1 MKLVVTS
8 HERRSAKEDLSG
20 KLTAT
25 LALLKKKYPAT
36 KVPVVG
42 QLTDILATNTPAYY
56 LAQQSEK
63 DLAAWVGSLFD
74 FLVARQEDV
83 AVRLLPLAGQGG
95 HLLMTNCIDAP
106 YLVHTIQLCLNQRHI
121 HFRLVTHPIFLVQRS
136 TKGIAA
142 INNMDGEGAAE
153 SLVVIELE
161 KAPDD
166 VIEGVESDI
175 TSALRD
181 VLTINRDRQQIDG
194 ALKALTVCEQC
205 SSYADFFNWLG
216 DDNIAL
222 FAYRCLKIEPADQAG
237 ERLVKPVRGKAY
249 GLVEKLFLNY
259 RSGSRKISEFNPR
272 FQELL
277 LRKEQVGVEVL
288 ERVSPILRDDRL
300 IYIGAR
306 QESPDGTW
314 VEHGFIGLASE
325 NSLSD
330 QTMNVPVLR
339 SKIEE
344 ALSVIGVPRGSHDY
358 RKIVEILNTY
368 PKIELFFMNRD
379 ELVDAV
385 RTFALLYRHGMVRV
399 IPAKGLAIRGV
410 TLLLILPRSFYSE
423 ENLDRIEHY
432 LGRHF
437 GVTEVIS
444 RIIHMSPDYMSLHV
458 NLQPQGDEVLIDIDK
473 IERGLTQIAQP
484 WSSKLHN
491 LLERRLGDIVGGR
504 LWEKYR
510 RSFSVDYQALIH
522 PRFAVRDVR
531 NLEKVLASGTEVI
544 DLWGPF
550 RGKEQYYRLQFYSLK
565 ETYLNDL
572 MPFLENLNL
581 CVIEEIDFTV
591 RSETDTLYIKSF
603 SIRNRDARALSLSD
617 VRENLVQT
625 LLALRANEVENDYLH
640 HLLVL
645 TGLNW
650 RQIDVFRGYRNYYFQ
665 LGPPFTKKRVAF
677 AFVNN
682 PRVTSLLYK
691 YFEARFAP
699 RKEWAKMAD
708 REEQGLMPVRVELAA
723 ALEEVSDIN
732 EDQILRAFF
741 NLIDSTIRTN
751 FFKRVDRTDYFFSF
765 KISAIGIIDMPAPRP
780 MYEVYVHSA
789 AMEGIHL
796 RGGKVARGG
805 IRWSDRPDDFRTEIL
820 GLMKTQMTKNT
831 VIVPVGSKGG
841 FIVKTPYQTRE
852 EGGVL
857 SKEAYKTLM
866 RGLLDLTDNRVGD
879 SIVPAAE
886 VIAYDALDP
895 YLVVA
900 ADKGTA
906 HLPDTANSVSA
917 EYGFWLDDAFA
928 SGGSA
933 GYDHKK
939 LGITARGA
947 WVSVKRHFRE
957 MGIDTQHD
965 PFTVIGIGDM
975 GGDVFGNGMLQ
986 SDCIR
991 LVAAFNHQH
1000 IFLDPDPDAK
1010 KSFKERQRLFDL
1022 PRSSWADYNRKLIS
1036 KGGGIFER
1044 ASKDIPLSPQVR
1056 EWLGVRYE
1064 SLDGQSLIR
1073 HILSAQA
1080 DLLWNGGIGTYV
1092 KASTES
1098 NEDAGDRSNDPVRI
1112 DANQLHVRV
1121 VGEGGNLGMTQ
1132 FARVEYALGGG
1143 RLNTDAIDNSGG
1155 VDCSDHEVNLKILM
1169 GYLAKVGKVKSRTER
1184 DQVLLKVT
1192 DEVCEDVLANNYS
1205 QSLCLSLDLHRSSV
1219 DVEPFLM
1226 LLDRLSR
1233 AGILDRRSEFLPS
1246 SREIQTRG
1254 RLKLVKPEL
1263 AILLAYSKMHLYQ
1276 LLLESDIS
1284 QADIAHEFLRSY
1296 FPDAIQA
1303 QYGADLPQH
1312 PLARE
1317 IIATVLTNR
1326 MTDQAG
1332 SCFIVAMS
1340 EQTGAAP
1347 EQVARAYLL
1356 FNAALDANGLRQAL
1370 FDLDNRMPSDHQH
1383 ALLIRIEDSLAV
1395 LTEYLLS
1402 SGTEPVLSCSMINQL
1417 RQEISHFIGALSSVL
1432 GAERCTQMQKE
1443 TADLVSFGMTAELA
1457 HSLSILETLRDFL
1470 PVHSLMQKTGKDLFT
1485 VFTTYLDVRQNLQ
1498 IEELGQLLAATQL
1511 PGRWD
1516 KMALR
1521 AIERR
1526 VREVVFRVTSAVCLD
1541 SDCNS
1546 NTFFSRHRGEIQ
1558 RWRGLIKE
1566 LQTSPPVNLHPFT
1579 VMLDLV
1585 ESIVR

>member
-8 HERRSAKEDLSG
+8 HERRSAKDDLSV
-20 KLTAT
+20 KLSAT
-25 LALLKKKYPAT
+25 LALLQKKYPAT

-42 QLTDILATNTPAYY
+42 QLTDILAASTPAYY
-56 LAQQSEK
+56 LAQQTEK
-63 DLAAWVGSLFD
+63 NLASWVSSLFD
-74 FLVARQEDV
+74 FLAGRKEEI
-83 AVRLLPLAGQGG
+83 AVRLLPLSGQGG

-106 YLVHTIQLCLNQRHI
+106 YLVHTIQLCLNRRHI
-121 HFRLVTHPIFLVQRS
+121 HFRLVSHPIFHVQRS
-136 TKGIAA
+136 SRGITSLSS
-142 INNMDGEGAAE
+142 MDGTGIAE

-161 KAPDD
+161 EAPDD
-166 VIEGVESDI
+166 VLAGVEMEIS
-175 TSALRD
+175 TALRD
-181 VLTINRDRQQIDG
+181 VLVIHRDREQINA
-194 ALKALTVCEQC
+194 ALSELTVCEQC
-205 SSYADFFNWLG
+205 SPYADFFDWLG
-216 DDNIAL
+216 EDNVAL
-222 FAYRCLKIEPADQAG
+222 FAYRCLKIGPAGADG
-237 ERLVKPVRGKAY
+237 ERMVKPVRGKAF

-259 RSGSRKISEFNPR
+259 RTSSHKISDFNPR

-277 LRKEQVGVEVL
+277 LRKEQVGVEFL
-288 ERVSPILRDDRL
+288 ERVSTILRDDRL

-339 SKIEE
+339 AKIEE
-344 ALSVIGVPRGSHDY
+344 ALSAIGVPHGSHDY
-358 RKIVEILNTY
+358 RKIIEILNTY
-368 PKIELFFMNRD
+368 PKIELFFMNRE
-379 ELVDAV
+379 ELVEAV

-423 ENLDRIEHY
+423 ENLDRIENY
-432 LGRHF
+432 LGRYF
-437 GVTEVIS
+437 GVTEVVS
-444 RIIHMSPDYMSLHV
+444 RIIHLSPDYMSLHV
-458 NLQPQGDEVLIDIDK
+458 NLQPSGDEVLIDIDK
-473 IERGLTQIAQP
+473 LERGLTHIAQP

-510 RSFSVDYQALIH
+510 RSFSVDYQALVH
-522 PRFAVRDVR
+522 PRFAVRDIR
-531 NLEKVLASGTEVI
+531 NLESVLDNETEVI

-581 CVIEEIDFTV
+581 CVIDEIDFTV

-603 SIRNRDARALSLSD
+603 SIRNRDAKALSLSS

-625 LLALRANEVENDYLH
+625 LLALRADEVENDYLH

-682 PRVTSLLYK
+682 PRVASLLYK

-699 RKEWAKMAD
+699 RPEWAKVAD
-708 REEQGLMPVRVELAA
+708 REELGLMPVRLELAA

-751 FFKRVDRTDYFFSF
+751 FFKRVDRPDYFFSF

-789 AMEGIHL
+789 SMEGIHL

-841 FIVKTPYQTRE
+841 YIVKTPYKTRE
-852 EGGVL
+852 EGGAL

-879 SIVPAAE
+879 KIVPAAA

-906 HLPDTANSVSA
+906 HLPDTANAVSA
-917 EYGFWLDDAFA
+917 EYDFWLDDAFA

-957 MGIDTQHD
+957 MSIDTQRD

-1000 IFLDPDPDAK
+1000 IFLDPDPDVK
-1010 KSFKERQRLFDL
+1010 KSFKERKRLFDL
-1022 PRSSWADYNRKLIS
+1022 PRSSWDDYNRKLIS

-1044 ASKDIPLSPQVR
+1044 ASKDIPLSPEVR

-1073 HILSAQA
+1073 HILSAPA

-1092 KASTES
+1092 KASTEG
-1098 NEDAGDRSNDPVRI
+1098 NEDAGDRANDPVRI

-1143 RLNTDAIDNSGG
+1143 RINTDAVDNSGG

-1169 GYLAKVGKVKSRTER
+1169 GYLAKVGKVKSRAER
-1184 DQVLLKVT
+1184 DRVLLQVT
-1192 DEVCEDVLANNYS
+1192 EEVCDDVLANNYS
-1205 QSLCLSLDLHRSSV
+1205 QSLSLSLDQRRCAT
-1219 DVEPFLM
+1219 DIEPFLL

-1246 SREIQTRG
+1246 SREIQSRG
-1254 RLKLVKPEL
+1254 QSKLVRPEL

-1276 LLLESDIS
+1276 LLLESDIP
-1284 QADIAHEFLRSY
+1284 QVDIANDFLRTY
-1296 FPDAIQA
+1296 FPGAIQTL
-1303 QYGADLPQH
+1303 YGVDLPQH

-1317 IIATVLTNR
+1317 IISTVLTNHIV
-1326 MTDQAG
+1326 DQAG
-1332 SCFIVAMS
+1332 SCFILAMS

-1356 FNAALDANGLRQAL
+1356 FNAALDAPRLRQAL
-1370 FDLDNRMPSDHQH
+1370 FDLDNCMPSDVQH
-1383 ALLIRIEDSLAV
+1383 ALLLRIEDSLAI
-1395 LTEYLLS
+1395 LTEYLLA
-1402 SGTEPVLSCSMINQL
+1402 SGTEPELSSSMIDQL
-1417 RQEISHFIGALSSVL
+1417 RQEVGHFVGALSPVL
-1432 GAERCTQMQKE
+1432 GEDRCRQLHKEAEE
-1443 TADLVSFGMTAELA
+1443 VVSYGMAPEMA
-1457 HSLSILETLRDFL
+1457 RSLSILDALRDFL
-1470 PVHSLMQKTGKDLFT
+1470 PVHTLMQETGKDLFS
-1485 VFTTYLDVRQNLQ
+1485 VFSTYLDVRQVLQ
-1498 IEELGQLLAATQL
+1498 VEELGQLLAKTQL
-1511 PGRWD
+1511 QGRWD
-1516 KMALR
+1516 KMARR
-1521 AIERR
+1521 AVEKR
-1526 VREVVFRVTSAVCLD
+1526 VREIVFRMTSVVCRN

-1546 NTFFSRHRGEIQ
+1546 NTFFSRHRGVIQ
-1558 RWRGLIKE
+1558 RWSGILKE
-1566 LQTSPPVNLHPFT
+1566 LQTSPPINLHPFT
-1579 VMLDLV
+1579 VMLDLI
-1585 ESIVR
+1585 ETIAS